1 MNQLFPVEISVFC
14 LFLELL
20 FLKLVSNMF
29 CVSML
34 LCALICLVVMQS
46 HGKAGTNRA
55 PQGALRKSGRGW
67 AAGVSSLLLEDPLS
81 ILTLIFDIA
90 RFRFCGVLSF
100 SEQG

>member
-29 CVSML
+29 FVSML
-34 LCALICLVVMQS
+34 LRALICLVVIQS

-55 PQGALRKSGRGW
+55 PQGAPRKSGTGW
-67 AAGVSSLLLEDPLS
+67 AAGVSSLLLEDPSS

-90 RFRFCGVLSF
+90 RFRFCISL